1 MMPAQNRL
9 QRVVSNDATKSMVS
23 IEVSN
28 NLHVTI
34 AGRIAIGRVAWP
46 HNGRERI
53 SITKHIVVAYKPC
66 HDLTPVHTI
75 DAGTVGPWFQ

>member
-9 QRVVSNDATKSMVS
+9 QRDFSNGVTKSRVS

-28 NLHVTI
+28 NLHATI
-34 AGRIAIGRVAWP
+34 GGRIALGRVAWP
-46 HNGRERI
+46 HNGCERV
-53 SITKHIVVAYKPC
+53 SITKHIVVAYNPR

-75 DAGTVGPWFQ
+75 DASAVPPWFE